1 MPAEAFREVFD
12 ALDDPRGERGRIYPL
27 ADVLLLATYGTLCGF
42 ADFTNMAYFLK
53 RREAELAAELG
64 LAAGVPSH
72 DVFSDVFRLL
82 DPDAFAGL
90 FVEWARSLAGGADH
104 LAIDGKAVRAAA
116 RKSSGGRAPYV
127 ISALACGCG
136 LSVGQLE
143 VGDKTNE
150 ITEIPR
156 LLDLIDIE
164 GCTVTV
170 DAIGTQVAIMEKVVE
185 GGGHFCLQLKANQP
199 TAFESA
205 GTYFRDLLSRTA
217 SGRRHAGVD
226 TFRDVTKGHGRLE
239 TRTYATVSDES
250 DVRAVVP
257 ASWRH
262 VRCLGMASHE
272 RTVGGETSREVHFHV
287 MDRSMPAEEY
297 ARYARGHWAIENT
310 LHWVLDVHFGE
321 DRSTA
326 REGNAV
332 SNLALLRKSA
342 FNLSKLHPDEA
353 GKTSGKRQI
362 DFTLDVGLFRELVFE
377 AIPEEWVAGA
387 R

>member
-1 MPAEAFREVFD
+1 MVRGASGEA
-12 ALDDPRGERGRIYPL
+12 
-27 ADVLLLATYGTLCGF
+27 
-42 ADFTNMAYFLK
+42 
-53 RREAELAAELG
+53 
-64 LAAGVPSH
+64 
-72 DVFSDVFRLL
+72 
-82 DPDAFAGL
+82 
-90 FVEWARSLAGGADH
+90 GAPP
-104 LAIDGKAVRAAA
+104 G
-116 RKSSGGRAPYV
+116 
-127 ISALACGCG
+127 
-136 LSVGQLE
+136 
-143 VGDKTNE
+143 
-150 ITEIPR
+150 PR
-156 LLDLIDIE
+156 LMSLSFSPAMHR
-164 GCTVTV
+164 
-170 DAIGTQVAIMEKVVE
+170 DATPARD
-185 GGGHFCLQLKANQP
+185 QP

-287 MDRSMPAEEY
+287 MDRPMPAEEY